1 MQRREGKKHLPG
13 QSSARLHPLRSSC
26 SPCPAQAPSPA
37 PCPCGRGAAEGSG
50 PGRAGPPAERARP
63 QGGGGGRGGRGEAG
77 PRGVAGRS
85 GTGRDGT
92 GRDGTGR
99 EGTDGTGRDAH
110 AAAMPNDSPAFG
122 EPPEA
127 PGPADKAG
135 GFAQMAAAPAPG
147 VASSSSSSSSS
158 AAAAGKKLPRLPKC
172 ARCRNHGYSSPL
184 KGHKR
189 FCMWRDCQCKKC
201 SLIAERQRV
210 MAAQVALRRQQA
222 QEEELGISHPVPLP
236 SVPEQF
242 IKKNGGGSS
251 CLLLESSSPTHS
263 TSTATAATSTPSG
276 EGDGEPP
283 CYELPVQDVLLPP
296 ACFLPGPGDRHSGMC
311 PADPD
316 FGGHPLILRVKSE
329 SVFAAQQPGL
339 RPGVPVQQ
347 REHQG
352 GPGVRA
358 PPGARRLRGEPGAG
372 GRRVAA
378 VRPGQR
384 RSSVHCLIVLFGG
397 FRGWG
402 GLFLLSGVG
411 GRLGGAP
418 RWVTRARRGGGG
430 HRRGAPV
437 LSGRC
442 AGFPPVEQRWSEG
455 PKPVGGSRRSC
466 PRGLPGRRDP
476 SEAFL
481 TVP

>member
-1 MQRREGKKHLPG
+1 
-13 QSSARLHPLRSSC
+13 
-26 SPCPAQAPSPA
+26 
-37 PCPCGRGAAEGSG
+37 
-50 PGRAGPPAERARP
+50 
-63 QGGGGGRGGRGEAG
+63 
-77 PRGVAGRS
+77 
-85 GTGRDGT
+85 
-92 GRDGTGR
+92 
-99 EGTDGTGRDAH
+99 
-110 AAAMPNDSPAFG
+110 MPNDSPAFG

-158 AAAAGKKLPRLPKC
+158 SSAAAAAGKKLPRLPKC

-283 CYELPVQDVLLPP
+283 CHELPVQDVLLPP
-296 ACFLPGPGDRHSGMC
+296 TCFLPGPGDWHSGMR

-316 FGGHPLILRVKSE
+316 LGGHPLVLRVKSK

-339 RPGVPVQQ
+339 RPGVPIQQ

-372 GRRVAA
+372 GRRVGAA
-378 VRPGQR
+378 RPGRR

-397 FRGWG
+397 LRGWG

-418 RWVTRARRGGGG
+418 RWVPRARRGGGG
-430 HRRGAPV
+430 RRRGAPV
-437 LSGRC
+437 PSGRC
-442 AGFPPVEQRWSEG
+442 AGFPPAEQRWSEG
-455 PKPVGGSRRSC
+455 PKPVGRSRRSR
-466 PRGLPGRRDP
+466 PRGLPRRRDP
-476 SEAFL
+476 PEAFP